1 MSSRFTQYILIA
13 MALGIVMGT
22 IVFNYMPDSRVEIA
36 ADVNLI
42 AMLFLRLIKM
52 IIAPLV
58 FATLVGGIAHMGS
71 GSKLGRVFAKTMGW
85 FVSASFVSLLLGLV
99 MVNLLQPGANF
110 PGTLPD
116 KAQSTGLPVSAFS
129 IEKFLTHLIPTS
141 IADAMAQNEILQ
153 IVVFAVFFAVALGAL
168 PERAKPIMGLI
179 DDLAHIMLK
188 VTGYVM
194 LFAPIAVWA
203 AIMATV
209 SKNGLGVLWKLIV
222 FMGGFYLS
230 LMILWAILVV
240 VGFIV
245 IGPRYSHLLRL
256 IREPLMIAF
265 STASSEAAYPK
276 TLEGLN
282 RFGASSRISAFV
294 LPLGYSFNL
303 DGTMMYCTFASVFI
317 AQTYQI
323 EMSLGT
329 QLAMLATL
337 MITSKGVAGVP
348 RASLVVIASTLSQF
362 GIPEAGLLMIMGI
375 DTFLDMGRSATNVIG
390 NSLATAVVAK
400 WEGELKA
407 EHELGPDDVVPDDAV
422 PGDPVPAIEGRDA
435 CIRSRTSGSGRAGS
449 CWPPACWRR
458 RRPPRPRAKGLARR
472 SPTSSER
479 TSCVSAIA
487 RARRRFR
494 SSIIPT
500 GRSATAS
507 NCARRSSRRSASRS
521 TTPISRSNTS
531 RSPRMTASRR

>member
-1 MSSRFTQYILIA
+1 MSNKFTRYILIA
-13 MALGIVMGT
+13 MALGIIMGT
-22 IVFNYMPDSRVEIA
+22 LVYEYLPDRRVEIA
-36 ADVNLI
+36 SSVNLI

-71 GSKLGRVFAKTMGW
+71 GSRLGRIFAKTMGW
-85 FVSASFVSLLLGLV
+85 FVSASFVSLALGLI

-116 KAQSTGLPVSAFS
+116 KSQSTGLPVSAFS
-129 IEKFLTHLIPTS
+129 LEKFLIHLVPTS

-153 IVVFAVFFAVALGAL
+153 IVIFAIFFAIALGAM
-168 PERAKPIMGLI
+168 PERSKAMMGLI

-188 VTGYVM
+188 ITGYVM

-222 FMGGFYLS
+222 FMGGFYLA
-230 LMILWAILVV
+230 LALLWVILIV

-245 IGPRYSHLLRL
+245 IGPRYGHLLRL

-282 RFGASSRISAFV
+282 RFGASSRISSFV

-303 DGTMMYCTFASVFI
+303 DGTMMYCTFAAVFI

-400 WEGELKA
+400 WEGELGP
-407 EHELGPDDVVPDDAV
+407 EHELRPEDIVPPDMV
-422 PGDPVPAIEGRDA
+422 PGEVPA
-435 CIRSRTSGSGRAGS
+435 
-449 CWPPACWRR
+449 
-458 RRPPRPRAKGLARR
+458 
-472 SPTSSER
+472 
-479 TSCVSAIA
+479 
-487 RARRRFR
+487 
-494 SSIIPT
+494 
-500 GRSATAS
+500 
-507 NCARRSSRRSASRS
+507 
-521 TTPISRSNTS
+521 
-531 RSPRMTASRR
+531 

>member
-1 MSSRFTQYILIA
+1 MVPSSRCWPSPA
-13 MALGIVMGT
+13 
-22 IVFNYMPDSRVEIA
+22 
-36 ADVNLI
+36 
-42 AMLFLRLIKM
+42 
-52 IIAPLV
+52 
-58 FATLVGGIAHMGS
+58 
-71 GSKLGRVFAKTMGW
+71 
-85 FVSASFVSLLLGLV
+85 SA
-99 MVNLLQPGANF
+99 
-110 PGTLPD
+110 
-116 KAQSTGLPVSAFS
+116 TGLPVSAFS
-129 IEKFLTHLIPTS
+129 VEKFLTHLIPTS

-153 IVVFAVFFAVALGAL
+153 IVVFAVFFAVALGAM
-168 PERAKPIMGLI
+168 PERSKPIMSLI

-194 LFAPIAVWA
+194 LFAPVAVWA

-230 LMILWAILVV
+230 LLLLWGILVM

-282 RFGASSRISAFV
+282 KFGATCRIDV
-294 LPLGYSFNL
+294 LVVPTGYSFNL
-303 DGTMMYCTFASVFI
+303 DGTNIYMTLAALFI
-317 AQTYQI
+317 AQSYHI

-329 QLAMLATL
+329 QFAMLATL

-362 GIPEAGLLMIMGI
+362 NIPEAGLLMIMGI

-407 EHELGPDDVVPDDAV
+407 EHELGPDDAVPSDAVAGDAV
-422 PGDPVPAIEGRDA
+422 PAH
-435 CIRSRTSGSGRAGS
+435 
-449 CWPPACWRR
+449 
-458 RRPPRPRAKGLARR
+458 
-472 SPTSSER
+472 
-479 TSCVSAIA
+479 
-487 RARRRFR
+487 
-494 SSIIPT
+494 
-500 GRSATAS
+500 
-507 NCARRSSRRSASRS
+507 
-521 TTPISRSNTS
+521 
-531 RSPRMTASRR
+531 

>member
-22 IVFNYMPDSRVEIA
+22 VVFNYMPDNRVAIA
-36 ADVNLI
+36 ADVNLV

-71 GSKLGRVFAKTMGW
+71 GSRLGRIFAKTMGW
-85 FVSASFVSLLLGLV
+85 FVTASFVSLLLGLI
-99 MVNLLQPGANF
+99 MVNLLEPGANF

-116 KAQSTGLPVSAFS
+116 KSQSTGLPVSAFS
-129 IEKFLTHLIPTS
+129 FEKFLMHLIPTS

-153 IVVFAVFFAVALGAL
+153 IVVFAVFFAVALGAM
-168 PERAKPIMGLI
+168 PEERSKPILSLI

-194 LFAPIAVWA
+194 LFAPLAVWA

-209 SKNGLGVLWKLIV
+209 AKNGLGVLWKLIV

-230 LMILWAILVV
+230 LAILWMILII

-245 IGPRYSHLLRL
+245 IGPRYKNLLRL

-282 RFGASSRISAFV
+282 RFGASSRISSFV

-317 AQTYQI
+317 AQTYHI
-323 EMSLGT
+323 DMPLGT

-400 WEGELKA
+400 WEGELKP
-407 EHELGPDDVVPDDAV
+407 EHELGPDDVVPTDAV
-422 PGDPVPAIEGRDA
+422 PGEPIPA
-435 CIRSRTSGSGRAGS
+435 TH
-449 CWPPACWRR
+449 
-458 RRPPRPRAKGLARR
+458 
-472 SPTSSER
+472 
-479 TSCVSAIA
+479 
-487 RARRRFR
+487 
-494 SSIIPT
+494 
-500 GRSATAS
+500 
-507 NCARRSSRRSASRS
+507 
-521 TTPISRSNTS
+521 
-531 RSPRMTASRR
+531 

>member
-1 MSSRFTQYILIA
+1 MSNKFTRYILIA
-13 MALGIVMGT
+13 MALGIVMGAL
-22 IVFNYMPDSRVEIA
+22 VYDYMPESRADIA
-36 ADVNLI
+36 STVNLV

-52 IIAPLV
+52 LIAPLV
-58 FATLVGGIAHMGS
+58 FATLVGGIAHMGG
-71 GSKLGRVFAKTMGW
+71 GSQLGRIFAKTMGW
-85 FVSASFVSLLLGLV
+85 FVTASFVSLLLGLV

-116 KAQSTGLPVSAFS
+116 KGQSTGLPVSAFS

-153 IVVFAVFFAVALGAL
+153 IVVFAVFFAVALGAM
-168 PERAKPIMGLI
+168 PERAKPMLNLI
-179 DDLAHIMLK
+179 EDLAHVMLK

-194 LFAPIAVWA
+194 LFAPFAVWA

-230 LMILWAILVV
+230 LMILWGILIV
-240 VGFIV
+240 VGFVV
-245 IGPRYSHLLRL
+245 IGPRYRNLLRL

-282 RFGASSRISAFV
+282 RFGASSRISSFV

-303 DGTMMYCTFASVFI
+303 DGTMMYCTFASIFI
-317 AQTYQI
+317 AQSYHI
-323 EMSLGT
+323 EMSIGT

-348 RASLVVIASTLSQF
+348 RASLVVIAATLSQF
-362 GIPEAGLLMIMGI
+362 NIPEAGLLMIMGI

-400 WEGELKA
+400 WEGELKP
-407 EHELGPDDVVPDDAV
+407 EHEMQADDAV
-422 PGDPVPAIEGRDA
+422 PPGSVAGDPV
-435 CIRSRTSGSGRAGS
+435 RA
-449 CWPPACWRR
+449 
-458 RRPPRPRAKGLARR
+458 
-472 SPTSSER
+472 
-479 TSCVSAIA
+479 
-487 RARRRFR
+487 
-494 SSIIPT
+494 
-500 GRSATAS
+500 
-507 NCARRSSRRSASRS
+507 
-521 TTPISRSNTS
+521 
-531 RSPRMTASRR
+531 

>member
-1 MSSRFTQYILIA
+1 MQLTAHQAITCTDCALHERSSARAHFTTGTFWQACKTPQACCGLIQICQTCGCRKYGGARMSSRFTQYILIA

-153 IVVFAVFFAVALGAL
+153 IVVFAV
-168 PERAKPIMGLI
+168 
-179 DDLAHIMLK
+179 
-188 VTGYVM
+188 
-194 LFAPIAVWA
+194 WA

-240 VGFIV
+240 VGFMV

-256 IREPLMIAF
+256 IREPLMLAF

-303 DGTMMYCTFASVFI
+303 DGTMMY
-317 AQTYQI
+317 
-323 EMSLGT
+323 
-329 QLAMLATL
+329 
-337 MITSKGVAGVP
+337 
-348 RASLVVIASTLSQF
+348 
-362 GIPEAGLLMIMGI
+362 
-375 DTFLDMGRSATNVIG
+375 
-390 NSLATAVVAK
+390 
-400 WEGELKA
+400 
-407 EHELGPDDVVPDDAV
+407 
-422 PGDPVPAIEGRDA
+422 
-435 CIRSRTSGSGRAGS
+435 
-449 CWPPACWRR
+449 
-458 RRPPRPRAKGLARR
+458 
-472 SPTSSER
+472 
-479 TSCVSAIA
+479 
-487 RARRRFR
+487 
-494 SSIIPT
+494 
-500 GRSATAS
+500 
-507 NCARRSSRRSASRS
+507 
-521 TTPISRSNTS
+521 
-531 RSPRMTASRR
+531 